1 MDRLSDTNR
10 RIMTEKEFYELVLE
24 LEKQGYKKTTSTP
37 YGNEDFHYYKSFG
50 ESDYDVG
57 RHNYVVLFLLYDWRR
72 FSPSILEVFG
82 VDVRVVV
89 SRVPDEH
96 IVFSIPLC
104 EQTLDDIEQ
113 KAQSFFEWCEKN
125 VKLKT
130 K

>member
-1 MDRLSDTNR
+1 MDRHSDTNR
-10 RIMTEKEFYELVLE
+10 RIMTEKEFNELVLE

-50 ESDYDVG
+50 ESDYDMG

-72 FSPSILEVFG
+72 FSPSILEAFG

-104 EQTLDDIEQ
+104 EQTLEDIEQ

>member
-1 MDRLSDTNR
+1 MDRFSETNR
-10 RIMTEKEFYELVLE
+10 RIMTEKEFNELVLE
-24 LEKQGYKKTTSTP
+24 LEKQGYKKATSTP

-82 VDVRVVV
+82 VDIRVVV

-104 EQTLDDIEQ
+104 EQTIEDIEQ
-113 KAQSFFEWCEKN
+113 KSQSFFEWCEKN

>member
-10 RIMTEKEFYELVLE
+10 RIMTEKEFNELVLE

-72 FSPSILEVFG
+72 ISPSILEDFG
-82 VDVRVVV
+82 VDIGVVV

-104 EQTLDDIEQ
+104 EQTIEDIEQ